1 MATTAQ
7 DFWTQTPLNAVKKL
21 MDQTFSW
28 AQDRDRLAD
37 MYMEDLNDFKKAVA
51 LFRNSDCEGLS
62 EFLGHMDTDPREKLV
77 EAFYFDCGEQFVEE
91 NLGYEMTESWKS
103 WARENGLI
111 EA

>member
-28 AQDRDRLAD
+28 AQDGDDLDD
-37 MYMEDLNDFKKAVA
+37 MFMEDLNDFKKAVT

-62 EFLGHMDTDPREKLV
+62 EHFCRMDTSPREQLIC
-77 EAFYFDCGEQFVEE
+77 AFGNDCGKDFVSQ
-91 NLGYEMTESWKS
+91 NLGWEI
-103 WARENGLI
+103 R
-111 EA
+111 